1 VRIGDNFPP
10 LYPQNPSPIHHSNPV
25 QQAHHPSNPAQQPP
39 KGGQGII
46 VDISPKAW
54 EAYKQGEKR
63 LSGGPNA
70 AQALS
75 AQECKT
81 CSSRTY
87 KDGSN
92 DPSVSFQT
100 PTHISPG
107 QSAAVVS
114 SHESEHVSN
123 ERLNAERDGHEII
136 SQTVTLQTSICPECK
151 RIYISGGTTRTV
163 SMGSDNLPMY
173 A

>member
-1 VRIGDNFPP
+1 MRIGDNFPP
-10 LYPQNPSPIHHSNPV
+10 LNPQNPATNNSNPAEQAHHRSNPV
-25 QQAHHPSNPAQQPP
+25 QQPH
-39 KGGQGII
+39 KGGVI
-46 VDISPKAW
+46 VDISPKTWA
-54 EAYKQGEKR
+54 AYKQGEAR
-63 LSGGPNA
+63 PSGGHNA

-87 KDGSN
+87 KDVSN

-107 QSAAVVS
+107 QSAAMVS
-114 SHESEHVSN
+114 SHESEHVAN
-123 ERLNAERDGHEII
+123 ERLNAEREGREII
-136 SQTVTLQTSICPECK
+136 NQTVTLQTSICPECK
-151 RIYISGGTTRTV
+151 RVYISGGTTRTV
-163 SMGSDNLPMY
+163 SIGNGDPLF